1 MNKENKSEI
10 TRGNRKTAKAVIRI
24 KEGSGKVIIN
34 KKLLD
39 AYNNKLFKYEV
50 LEPIILAGDEALKYD
65 YYVTVKGGGIMARS
79 RAIRSAIA
87 KALVAMDGK
96 LKQKFLAIDR
106 TLLVDDR
113 RITEPQKP
121 YRSAARALKQTSYR

>member
-1 MNKENKSEI
+1 MNKSNI
-10 TRGNRKTAKAVIRI
+10 VRGNRKRAKAVVKIV
-24 KEGSGKVIIN
+24 EGKGNVIVN

-39 AYNNKLFKYEV
+39 AYNNELFKYEI
-50 LEPIILAGDEALKYD
+50 LEPIIIAGEIGQKYD
-65 YYVTVKGGGIMARS
+65 YYVSVRGGGIMGQS

-87 KALVAMDGK
+87 KALVEK
-96 LKQKFLAIDR
+96 ESSLKQKFLAIDR